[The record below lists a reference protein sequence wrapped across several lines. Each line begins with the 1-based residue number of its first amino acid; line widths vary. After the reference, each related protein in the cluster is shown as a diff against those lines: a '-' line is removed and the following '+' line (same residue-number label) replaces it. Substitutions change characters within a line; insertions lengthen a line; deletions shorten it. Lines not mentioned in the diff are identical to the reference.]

1 MNRFESSKP
10 SCEREHDLP
19 RRNKFHAVLLGV
31 AERDLRQRVQVIQ
44 STEEWLS
51 SMLDADDDKLRMQ
64 LGEPVISRLTEQLDR
79 LAGALSLYE
88 DTTTMEPSPVP
99 LSPFATAVRQKGLDL
114 RSRPSRAMIMSNAV
128 LLAGTVRNLVRN
140 AIQICRRLLSR
151 SSTATAAS
159 E

>member
-44 STEEWLS
+44 STDEWLS

-64 LGEPVISRLTEQLDR
+64 LGEPVMSRLTEQLDR

-99 LSPFATAVRQKGLDL
+99 PRLSSTAVRQKGL
-114 RSRPSRAMIMSNAV
+114 RPNRAMIISSAV
-128 LLAGTVRNLVRN
+128 LLGGIVRNLACN
-140 AIQICRRLLSR
+140 AIQICRQLFS
-151 SSTATAAS
+151 
-159 E
+159 